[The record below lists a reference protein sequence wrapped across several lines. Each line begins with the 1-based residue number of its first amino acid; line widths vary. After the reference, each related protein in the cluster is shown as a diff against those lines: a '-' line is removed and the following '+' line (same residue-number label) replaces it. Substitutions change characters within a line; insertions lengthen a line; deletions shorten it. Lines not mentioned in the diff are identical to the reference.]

1 MLDFDVVLEKDKE
14 TGQIYASVP
23 TLPGCY
29 SYGDTVEEA
38 LKNIKEAIELHV
50 EGMKESKT
58 KVTTSVIGLVKV
70 AIC

>member
-38 LKNIKEAIELHV
+38 LKNIKEAIELH
-50 EGMKESKT
+50 K
-58 KVTTSVIGLVKV
+58 I
-70 AIC
+70 